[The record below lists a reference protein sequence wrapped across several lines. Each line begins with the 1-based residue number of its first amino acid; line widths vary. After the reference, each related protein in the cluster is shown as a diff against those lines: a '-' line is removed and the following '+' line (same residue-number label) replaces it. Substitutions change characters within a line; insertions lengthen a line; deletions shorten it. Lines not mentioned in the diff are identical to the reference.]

1 MKLKAV
7 FTGATACK
15 LCCEKGTWEMI
26 ETTIN
31 SQTINC
37 LKEEELA
44 RMLKNTEFDEKYAVQ
59 IFNFFTD
66 VPLQDIA
73 KFAMRHRIPD
83 ETLLRYYETIVK
95 ELYPNP
101 ELEEMLADV
110 E

>member
-1 MKLKAV
+1 
-7 FTGATACK
+7 
-15 LCCEKGTWEMI
+15 MI

-31 SQTINC
+31 AQTINY

-44 RMLKNTEFDEKYAVQ
+44 RMLKNTEFDEKYIVQ

-73 KFAMRHRIPD
+73 RFTMRYQISD
-83 ETLLRYYETIVK
+83 GALLRYYETFVK

-110 E
+110 G

>member
-1 MKLKAV
+1 
-7 FTGATACK
+7 
-15 LCCEKGTWEMI
+15 MI

-31 SQTINC
+31 AQTINY

-44 RMLKNTEFDEKYAVQ
+44 RMLKNTEFDEKYVVQ

-73 KFAMRHRIPD
+73 RFAMRYQISD
-83 ETLLRYYETIVK
+83 EALLRYYETFVK
-95 ELYPNP
+95 KLYPNP

-110 E
+110 G

>member
-1 MKLKAV
+1 
-7 FTGATACK
+7 
-15 LCCEKGTWEMI
+15 MI

-31 SQTINC
+31 SQTVKY
-37 LKEEELA
+37 LREDELA
-44 RMLKNTEFDEKYAVQ
+44 RMLKRAEFDEKYAVQ
-59 IFNFFTD
+59 SFNFFTD

-83 ETLLRYYETIVK
+83 EALLRYYETFMK

-110 E
+110 G